1 MRKWL
6 RKWLGIEDL
15 SVAVVNDGLLISRV
29 DGNLTSAYKTI
40 GVIDAAVVSV
50 RMQNAADL
58 REVQK
63 TLAGEVATLSNKVDS
78 RHADSVAMYEVAK
91 QNVQKVRTDLD
102 VTERAE
108 DERFRKLRIRVASIE
123 ENLRK
128 ITDEQS
134 AHLSALSVI
143 LPRARDITA
152 ADTIERCA
160 ILVETIALPHFRESH
175 RKALAKLIRESA
187 NSTVPESACQ

>member
-6 RKWLGIEDL
+6 RSWLGIEDL

-63 TLAGEVATLSNKVDS
+63 TLAGEIATLSNKVDS
-78 RHADSVAMYEVAK
+78 RHADSVAMYEVTK

-102 VTERAE
+102 VTARAE
-108 DERFRKLRIRVASIE
+108 GERFRQLRIRVASIE
-123 ENLRK
+123 DNLPT

-143 LPRARDITA
+143 LPRAQDITA
-152 ADTIERCA
+152 SDTRERCA
-160 ILVETIALPHFRESH
+160 ILIETVVLRHFRESH
-175 RKALAKLIRESA
+175 RKALAKLIREST
-187 NSTVPESACQ
+187 NTVPESACQ